1 MACDI
6 RRDKL
11 DLRSVYV
18 AQTDIAGASNK
29 GGLRELRFHDQSATG
44 QGEAAVK
51 VAIALGTGG
60 SAEGIEGLSEDGL
73 YVWVPFER
81 VDSSNV
87 KEYQ

>member
-1 MACDI
+1 MAFT
-6 RRDKL
+6 
-11 DLRSVYV
+11 VY
-18 AQTDIAGASNK
+18 
-29 GGLRELRFHDQSATG
+29 QSATG